1 MAEFVSREDNDRWYD
16 NAEWFRKCWQR
27 LHDKF
32 ANCKSYLEDCER
44 SGWDI
49 SQGLPTHS
57 WGLATDEQI
66 DDLAFEMA
74 GWGITARKVFK
85 LQYMNDWK
93 ARKMLRDFAKHK
105 RFGAIPRHATYK
117 EFAPTQRGER

>member
-1 MAEFVSREDNDRWYD
+1 MVEFVSREDNDRWHD
-16 NAEWFRKCWQR
+16 NAEWFRKCRQR
-27 LHDKF
+27 LRDKF

-44 SGWDI
+44 SGWDT
-49 SQGLPTHS
+49 SQGLPTEH

-66 DDLAFEMA
+66 DGLAFEMA

-93 ARKMLRDFAKHK
+93 ARKMLRDFKRNK
-105 RFGAIPRHATYK
+105 RFGAQPARAVYK
-117 EFAPTQRGER
+117 EFAPTQRSDY